1 MGVRWACG
9 PVAPGQDD
17 KIPGLFSGETTV
29 MRAIGKLLLGAA
41 LKNRPFDGRGV
52 VGSAA
57 SKASAKTV

>member
-1 MGVRWACG
+1 
-9 PVAPGQDD
+9 
-17 KIPGLFSGETTV
+17 